1 MDALGPDS
9 SLKVLVVDDDATW
22 VETLVAQFK
31 HRSIGAEGVSAPTE
45 MFKWTTSD
53 RFTDVDMIFLD
64 MRLGISRVGVAITA
78 AEVLLHLMTYSP
90 SAKVVVF
97 TQEEITVDECV
108 RCIQLGALGIIP
120 KTSDVD
126 HLILVARVYRHVGD
140 EQKAREQ
147 RIRSLWAK
155 LEEDRDD
162 PAKGRQ
168 LEMLMINMF
177 NSIDGFDVVSHNR
190 EILAGELD
198 LVVEN
203 RGKDQFWTQLN
214 SFHFVVECKNE
225 SSPTEKKEFN
235 VLSQKVHAKQGCTV
249 GILVSMAGVSSGF
262 RDLQT
267 AGTNPVTKIFHLA
280 HPDLLELVRRPASGR
295 EEYLRRVFSGQL

>member
-1 MDALGPDS
+1 METLGPDS
-9 SLKVLVVDDDATW
+9 SLNVLVVDDDATW
-22 VETLVAQFK
+22 VETLVAQFRHK
-31 HRSIGAEGVSAPTE
+31 SIRAKGVSAPTE
-45 MFKWTTSD
+45 LLKWTTSD

-64 MRLGISRVGVAITA
+64 MRLGISKAGVPITA

-90 SAKVVVF
+90 TAKVVVF
-97 TQEEITVDECV
+97 TQEEITVSECV

-126 HLILVARVYRHVGD
+126 HLILVAKVYRHVGD
-140 EQKAREQ
+140 EQKAQEE

-155 LEEDRDD
+155 LEDRDD
-162 PAKGRQ
+162 SAKGRQ
-168 LEMLMINMF
+168 LEMLMINIF
-177 NSIDGFDVVSHNR
+177 NSIDGFNVIAHNR

-203 RGKDQFWTQLN
+203 RGKDQFWTELN
-214 SFHFVVECKNE
+214 SFHFVIECKNE
-225 SSPTEKKEFN
+225 SSATEKKAFN
-235 VLSQKVHAKQGCTV
+235 VLAQKVIAKQGCTV

-267 AGTNPVTKIFHLA
+267 AGAGLVAKIFQLG
-280 HPDLLELVRRPASGR
+280 HPDLSELVRRSASGR
-295 EEYLRRVFSGQL
+295 EDYLRRVLSRQL